1 MDRVIKNYEE
11 PIVKP
16 MSLKESLNSIK
27 HKRAMKKI
35 EKLQKKAGFSQDC
48 GHDHSS
54 EQSQGNTPPEG
65 IAIVSLAIVVD
76 DIVVDIINTA
86 ESFSD
91 ILQKNPKFIVLNKK
105 EDRPEPGWAY
115 KDNKFVPFHKI
126 ISEASP
132 TRRG

>member
-11 PIVKP
+11 PVVKP
-16 MSLKESLNSIK
+16 MSLKESLKSMK

-35 EKLQKKAGFSQDC
+35 EKLQKKAGLLQDC

-54 EQSQGNTPPEG
+54 EQNKANTPPPEVSV
-65 IAIVSLAIVVD
+65 VSLAIVVD
-76 DIVVDIINTA
+76 DIVVDIMNTTEA
-86 ESFSD
+86 FSNV
-91 ILQKNPKFIVLNKK
+91 LQKNPKFIALNKK
-105 EDRPEPGWAY
+105 QDRPHPGWVY
-115 KDNKFVPFHKI
+115 KNNKFVPFEKI